1 MHQSRTHKPKNL
13 LHCSGAR
20 MKDLNL
26 NIVMSAKSY
35 ETSGQ
40 LYKSDNIIYTTTKK
54 THVQVLQARL
64 TTECDKHFNQS
75 LFTNLEPY
83 CTYYACL
90 YRGT

>member
-1 MHQSRTHKPKNL
+1 
-13 LHCSGAR
+13 

-26 NIVMSAKSY
+26 NIAMSAKSY

-83 CTYYACL
+83 CTMHACTEVPSSL
-90 YRGT
+90 F